1 MLLGLTAAASAID
14 EGIQMKVYWSGTT
27 TLIISEKEMNE
38 TMKIVKYLQQF
49 GLLIK
54 GVSETV
60 NWGKRPKKWTLQ
72 YVITYIGC

>member
-1 MLLGLTAAASAID
+1 
-14 EGIQMKVYWSGTT
+14 
-27 TLIISEKEMNE
+27 
-38 TMKIVKYLQQF
+38 MKIVKYLQQF

-60 NWGKRPKKWTLQ
+60 NCGKRPKKWTLQ